1 MANPDR
7 MSQLAML
14 LLLLSAVTPVVAGV
28 YKWVDENGQVHYGE
42 RPPMAGEAKRMTL
55 EPAPPPDPG
64 ATERAERIQLDNGS
78 WREEKARRAEEQARA
93 KQDEELRKR
102 NCAAARGNLT
112 IYQTSGRV
120 FHINE
125 QGERQYVEDQNRA
138 AAEQRARERVDKWC
152 R

>member
-1 MANPDR
+1 MTNPDR
-7 MSQLAML
+7 LPQLVML
-14 LLLLSAVTPVVAGV
+14 LLLLSAVTPVAAGV

-42 RPPMAGEAKRMTL
+42 RPPMAGEAKSMTL
-55 EPAPPPDPG
+55 EPAPPPDPR
-64 ATERAERIQLDNGS
+64 ATERRERIKLDNES

-102 NCAAARGNLT
+102 NCAAARGNLN

-120 FHINE
+120 FHLDE

-138 AAEQRARERVDKWC
+138 AAEQRAKEQVNKWC